1 MKLKFATILCAF
13 AAMFSMAS
21 CTEEILGVGELPP
34 LAGEVVL
41 TDVVDAGAVRL
52 SPNYVFTLE
61 LKSASGD
68 VFEAKFA
75 SASTALAAGK
85 YTEASSA
92 YAVAGN
98 FITGAGGT
106 KLTVGGETHLV
117 TAGTI
122 TVAEDAGSYS
132 LEAIVKLDNGANY
145 SLSWA
150 GAPVSWGEVLVATKL
165 NTVMHTQVNQNK
177 TITVKLAEAGVEFTA
192 GQWGPQVTGGKG
204 KYLSVDFFS
213 EDEYLAAGTYTPSV
227 DPTKPKK
234 GEYVI
239 GYDVPYD
246 YTQWGGDKGVNV
258 YGAAWH
264 TVDATATPVDA
275 LEKITTGNITV
286 AITDGVYTI
295 TVDNN
300 EIYAQYVGE
309 IPALL
314 APAVPA
320 DPWELTGDVVIIE
333 TEGVSMTMADD
344 TANNGTA
351 DSGALSGVT
360 LWFVE
365 LKNAAGDV
373 IAWFDLVT
381 KAGSQSLAGEYKVTS
396 YPDEVGEAGNGW
408 DYSMYDPSLIGGTIL
423 FDKANGKQYNMA
435 TDAANIKITEDRG
448 QTTIIVKGK
457 TDAGVKV
464 AAKYVFGEIK
474 EDEGGEGGEGA
485 CGCDCDGCKDCTGDG
500 EGGGEDAF
508 DGTLLTQFVSFTDYN
523 GNGTK
528 LVGIELASP
537 TLTVT
542 VEEMKWG
549 DYTWNQTVIK
559 GSGEHLKIEFYSE
572 DGKLAAGTYTASKE
586 NSPKAGEF
594 GIGYDYSETA
604 VYGSTWNVY
613 VDDKVASSQKITDGT
628 AIVEVSGDVYTI
640 TLNSSVANA
649 KFTGKLSK

>member
-1 MKLKFATILCAF
+1 
-13 AAMFSMAS
+13 MAS

-41 TDVVDAGAVRL
+41 TDVVETSAVRL

-61 LKSASGD
+61 LKSAAGD
-68 VFEAKFA
+68 VLEAKLA
-75 SASTALAAGK
+75 SSSTALAAGT
-85 YTEASSA
+85 YTEASPA

-98 FITGAGGT
+98 FITGAEGT

-122 TVAEDAGSYS
+122 TVAAEGGNYS
-132 LEAIVKLDNGANY
+132 LEAIVKLDNGSNY
-145 SLSWA
+145 SLTWA

-192 GQWGPQVTGGKG
+192 GQWGPQVTGGNG

-213 EDEYLAAGTYTPSV
+213 EDEYLAAGTYTPSA

-239 GYDVPYD
+239 GYEVPYD
-246 YTQWGGDKGVNV
+246 YTQWGGDKGINI

-264 TVDATATPVDA
+264 TVDATATPIDA
-275 LEKITTGNITV
+275 TEMITTGNITV
-286 AITDGVYTI
+286 AITDGIYTI

-320 DPWELTGDVVIIE
+320 DPWELTGDVVLIE

-344 TANNGTA
+344 TANNGTQGG
-351 DSGALSGVT
+351 DALSGVT

-381 KAGSQSLAGEYKVTS
+381 KAGSQSLAGEYKVVS
-396 YPDEVGEAGNGW
+396 YPDEVGEAGNGFNYPQW
-408 DYSMYDPSLIGGTIL
+408 GIAGGSILYDV
-423 FDKANGKQYNMA
+423 ANGNAYSLA
-435 TDAANIKITEDRG
+435 DGGANIKITEDRG

-457 TDAGVKV
+457 SDAGVKV
-464 AAKYVFGEIK
+464 AAKYVFGELK
-474 EDEGGEGGEGA
+474 EDEGGEGEGGA
-485 CGCDCDGCKDCTGDG
+485 CGCDCDGCKDCTG
-500 EGGGEDAF
+500 GGES
-508 DGTLLTQFVSFTDYN
+508 TPSVQYTP
-523 GNGTK
+523 
-528 LVGIELASP
+528 LASFIHLQP
-537 TLTVT
+537 GTGIVT
-542 VEEMKWG
+542 VYLGESGMKYENNG
-549 DYTWNQTVIK
+549 VTGT
-559 GSGEHLKIEFYSE
+559 SGQSYFKFDVYSA
-572 DGKLAAGTYTASKE
+572 DGKTLAPGVYTPNAKPGE
-586 NSPKAGEF
+586 NPTEGQFAQGWDPGDIYNIGWAFENWGSCYMTKTDAGET
-594 GIGYDYSETA
+594 G
-604 VYGSTWNVY
+604 V
-613 VDDKVASSQKITDGT
+613 KITDGT
-628 AIVEVSGDVYTI
+628 ITVEENGGNYVIKVE
-640 TLNSSVANA
+640 SSAMNL
-649 KFTGKLSK
+649 KYEGPLK

>member
-1 MKLKFATILCAF
+1 
-13 AAMFSMAS
+13 MAS

-41 TDVVDAGAVRL
+41 TDVVETSAVRL

-61 LKSASGD
+61 LKSAAGD
-68 VFEAKFA
+68 VLEAKLA
-75 SASTALAAGK
+75 SSSTALAAGT
-85 YTEASSA
+85 YTEASPA
-92 YAVAGN
+92 YAVAGK
-98 FITGAGGT
+98 FITGAEGT

-122 TVAEDAGSYS
+122 TVAAEGGNYS
-132 LEAIVKLDNGANY
+132 LEAIVKLDNGSNY
-145 SLSWA
+145 SLTWA

-165 NTVMHTQVNQNK
+165 NTVMHTQVNKNK

-192 GQWGPQVTGGKG
+192 GQWGPQVTGGNG

-213 EDEYLAAGTYTPSV
+213 EDEYLAAGTYTPSA

-239 GYDVPYD
+239 GYEVPYD
-246 YTQWGGDKGVNV
+246 YTQWGGDKGVNI

-264 TVDATATPVDA
+264 TVDATATPIDA
-275 LEKITTGNITV
+275 TEMITTGNITV
-286 AITDGVYTI
+286 AITDGIYTI

-320 DPWELTGDVVIIE
+320 DPWELTGDVVLIE
-333 TEGVSMTMADD
+333 TEGVSMAMTDD
-344 TANNGTA
+344 TANNTSKDGA
-351 DSGALSGVT
+351 ALSGVT

-381 KAGSQSLAGEYKVTS
+381 KAGSQSLAGEYKVVS
-396 YPDEVGEAGNGW
+396 YPDEVGEAGNGFNYPQW
-408 DYSMYDPSLIGGTIL
+408 GIAGGSILYDV
-423 FDKANGKQYNMA
+423 ANGNAYSLA
-435 TDAANIKITEDRG
+435 DGGANIKITEDRG

-457 TDAGVKV
+457 SDAGVKV

-474 EDEGGEGGEGA
+474 EDEGGEGEGGA
-485 CGCDCDGCKDCTGDG
+485 CGCDCDGCKDCTGGG
-500 EGGGEDAF
+500 EGSGEDAF

-528 LVGIELASP
+528 LVGVELASP

-549 DYTWNQTVIK
+549 DFTWNQTVIK

-613 VDDKVASSQKITDGT
+613 ADDKVASSQKITDGT

-640 TLNSSVANA
+640 TLKSSVANA
-649 KFTGKLSK
+649 QFVGKLSK

>member
-1 MKLKFATILCAF
+1 MKLRFATILCAF
-13 AAMFSMAS
+13 AAIFSMAS

-41 TDVVDAGAVRL
+41 TDVVETSAIRL
-52 SPNYVFTLE
+52 SPNYIFTLE
-61 LKSASGD
+61 LKNASG
-68 VFEAKFA
+68 VVLEAKLA
-75 SASTALAAGK
+75 SASTALDAGT

-98 FITGAGGT
+98 FITGAEGT
-106 KLTVGGETHLV
+106 KLTVDGEVHLV

-122 TVAEDAGSYS
+122 KIGNEGGSYS
-132 LEAIVKLDNGANY
+132 LEGIVKLDNGANY

-150 GAPVSWGEVLVATKL
+150 GAPLTWGDVLVATKL

-213 EDEYLAAGTYTPSV
+213 EDEYLAAGTYTPSI
-227 DPTKPKK
+227 DPTKPQK

-239 GYDVPYD
+239 GYEVPYD
-246 YTQWGGDKGVNV
+246 YTQWGGDKGVNI

-264 TVDATATPVDA
+264 TVDAAATPIDA
-275 LEKITTGNITV
+275 TEMITTGNINV
-286 AITDGVYTI
+286 SITDGVYTI

-320 DPWELTGDVVIIE
+320 DPWELTGDVVLIE
-333 TEGVSMTMADD
+333 TEGISMSMTDD
-344 TANNGTA
+344 TANNGTQA
-351 DSGALSGVT
+351 GDALSGVT

-381 KAGSQSLAGEYKVTS
+381 KAGSQSLAGEYKVVS

-408 DYSMYDPSLIGGTIL
+408 DFSQWGPDLIGGTIL
-423 FDKANGKQYNMA
+423 FDKANGKSYNMA
-435 TDAANIKITEDRG
+435 DGGANIKITEDRG

-457 TDAGVKV
+457 SDAGVKV

-474 EDEGGEGGEGA
+474 EDEGGEGGEGG
-485 CGCDCDGCKDCTGDG
+485 CNCDCEGCQDCTGDG
-500 EGGGEDAF
+500 GSDGESGF
-508 DGTLLTQFVSFTDYN
+508 DGVQLTQFVSFTDYN

-528 LVGIELASP
+528 LVGVELASS

-542 VEEMKWG
+542 EEEMKWG
-549 DYTWNQTVIK
+549 DWTWMQTVIK

-572 DGKLAAGTYTASKE
+572 DGKLAPGTYTASKE

-604 VYGSTWNVY
+604 VYGSTWNLY
-613 VDDKVASSQKITDGT
+613 ENDQVASSQKITDGT
-628 AIVEVSGDVYTI
+628 ATVEVSGDVYTI
-640 TLNSSVANA
+640 TLKSSVANA
-649 KFTGKLSK
+649 QFVGKLSK

>member
-1 MKLKFATILCAF
+1 MKLRFATILCAF
-13 AAMFSMAS
+13 AAIFSMAS

-61 LKSASGD
+61 LKSAAGD
-68 VFEAKFA
+68 VLEAKLA
-75 SASTALAAGK
+75 SSSTALAAGT
-85 YTEASSA
+85 YTEASPA

-98 FITGAGGT
+98 FITGAEGT

-122 TVAEDAGSYS
+122 TVAAEGGNYS
-132 LEAIVKLDNGANY
+132 LEAIVKLDNGSNY
-145 SLSWA
+145 SLTWA

-192 GQWGPQVTGGKG
+192 GQWGPQVTGGNG
-204 KYLSVDFFS
+204 KYLSVDFYS
-213 EDEYLAAGTYTPSV
+213 EDEYLAPGTYTPSV
-227 DPTKPKK
+227 DPTQPKK

-239 GYDVPYD
+239 GYEVPYD
-246 YTQWGGDKGVNV
+246 YTQWGGDKGVNI

-264 TVDATATPVDA
+264 TVDATATPIDA
-275 LEKITTGNITV
+275 TEMITTGNITV
-286 AITDGVYTI
+286 AVEGETFTI

-320 DPWELTGDVVIIE
+320 DPWELTGDVVLIE
-333 TEGVSMTMADD
+333 TEGISMSMTDD
-344 TANNGTA
+344 TANNGTQGG
-351 DSGALSGVT
+351 DALSGVT

-381 KAGSQSLAGEYKVTS
+381 KAGSTSLAGEYKVVS

-408 DYSMYDPSLIGGTIL
+408 DYSQWGPDLIGGTIL
-423 FDKANGKQYNMA
+423 FDKANGKSYNMA
-435 TDAANIKITEDRG
+435 DGGANIKITEDRG

-457 TDAGVKV
+457 SDAGVKV
-464 AAKYVFGEIK
+464 AAKYVFGELK
-474 EDEGGEGGEGA
+474 EDEGGEGEGGA
-485 CGCDCDGCKDCTGDG
+485 CGCDCDGCKDCTGGSGDSEADTFKG
-500 EGGGEDAF
+500 EM
-508 DGTLLTQFVSFTDYN
+508 LTQLLASQQQYEQYKQMVLQFATEGVTAGQNNSYT
-523 GNGTK
+523 GNGKVLMLTIHAEK
-528 LVGIELASP
+528 GDAGVYIPEGIYNASDSTMEPNCWQITGGMPEYNFYWGTYLLEIADGKSTMVELKEG
-537 TLTVT
+537 TVT
-542 VEEMKWG
+542 VE
-549 DYTWNQTVIK
+549 N
-559 GSGEHLKIEFYSE
+559 GS
-572 DGKLAAGTYTASKE
+572 
-586 NSPKAGEF
+586 
-594 GIGYDYSETA
+594 
-604 VYGSTWNVY
+604 
-613 VDDKVASSQKITDGT
+613 
-628 AIVEVSGDVYTI
+628 I
-640 TLNSSVANA
+640 TLESGAYRLRY
-649 KFTGKLSK
+649 TGEIPVIAL

>member
-1 MKLKFATILCAF
+1 
-13 AAMFSMAS
+13 MAS

-41 TDVVDAGAVRL
+41 TDVVETSAVRL

-61 LKSASGD
+61 LKSAAGD
-68 VFEAKFA
+68 VLEAKLA
-75 SASTALAAGK
+75 SSSTALAAGT
-85 YTEASSA
+85 YTEASPA

-98 FITGAGGT
+98 FITGAEGT
-106 KLTVGGETHLV
+106 KLTIGGETHLV

-122 TVAEDAGSYS
+122 TVAAEGGSYS
-132 LEAIVKLDNGANY
+132 LEAIVKLDNGSNY
-145 SLSWA
+145 SLTWA

-165 NTVMHTQVNQNK
+165 NTVMHTQVNQNN

-192 GQWGPQVTGGKG
+192 GQWGPQVTGGNG

-213 EDEYLAAGTYTPSV
+213 EDEYLAAGTYTPSA

-239 GYDVPYD
+239 GYEVPYD
-246 YTQWGGDKGVNV
+246 YTQWGGDKGINI

-264 TVDATATPVDA
+264 TVDATATPIDA
-275 LEKITTGNITV
+275 TEMITTGNITV
-286 AITDGVYTI
+286 AITDGIYTI

-320 DPWELTGDVVIIE
+320 DPWELTGDVVLIE
-333 TEGVSMTMADD
+333 TEGISMSMTDD
-344 TANNGTA
+344 TANNTSKDGA
-351 DSGALSGVT
+351 ALSGVT
-360 LWFVE
+360 LWYVE

-373 IAWFDLVT
+373 IAWLDLVT
-381 KAGSQSLAGEYKVTS
+381 KAGSQSLAGEYKVVS
-396 YPDEVGEAGNGW
+396 YPDEVGEAGNGFNYPQW
-408 DYSMYDPSLIGGTIL
+408 GIASGSIL
-423 FDKANGKQYNMA
+423 CDVANGNAYSLA
-435 TDAANIKITEDRG
+435 DGGANIKITEDRG
-448 QTTIIVKGK
+448 QTTIIVMGK
-457 TDAGVKV
+457 SDAGVKV
-464 AAKYVFGEIK
+464 AAKYVFGELK
-474 EDEGGEGGEGA
+474 EDEGGEGEGGA
-485 CGCDCDGCKDCTGDG
+485 CGCDCDGCKDCTGGG
-500 EGGGEDAF
+500 EGSGEDAF

-537 TLTVT
+537 TLNVT
-542 VEEMKWG
+542 VEEMKYGEW
-549 DYTWNQTVIK
+549 TWMQTVIK

-572 DGKLAAGTYTASKE
+572 DGKLAPGTYTASKE

-613 VDDKVASSQKITDGT
+613 ADDKVASSQKITDGT

>member
-1 MKLKFATILCAF
+1 
-13 AAMFSMAS
+13 MAS

-41 TDVVDAGAVRL
+41 TDVVETSAVRL

-61 LKSASGD
+61 LKSAAGD
-68 VFEAKFA
+68 VLEAKLA
-75 SASTALAAGK
+75 SASTALAAGT
-85 YTEASSA
+85 YTEASPA

-98 FITGAGGT
+98 FITGAEGT

-122 TVAEDAGSYS
+122 TVAAEGGSYS
-132 LEAIVKLDNGANY
+132 LEAIVKLDNGSNY
-145 SLSWA
+145 SLTWA

-165 NTVMHTQVNQNK
+165 NTVMHTQVNQNN

-192 GQWGPQVTGGKG
+192 GQWGPQVTGGNG

-213 EDEYLAAGTYTPSV
+213 EDEYLAAGTYTPSA

-239 GYDVPYD
+239 GYEVPYD
-246 YTQWGGDKGVNV
+246 YTQWGGDKGINI

-264 TVDATATPVDA
+264 TVDATATPIDA
-275 LEKITTGNITV
+275 TEMITTGNITV
-286 AITDGVYTI
+286 AITDGIYTI

-320 DPWELTGDVVIIE
+320 DPWELTGDVVLIE
-333 TEGVSMTMADD
+333 TEGISMSMTDD
-344 TANNGTA
+344 TANNGTQGG
-351 DSGALSGVT
+351 DALSGVT

-381 KAGSQSLAGEYKVTS
+381 KAGSTSLAGEYKVVS

-408 DYSMYDPSLIGGTIL
+408 DYSQWGPDLIGGTIL
-423 FDKANGKQYNMA
+423 FDKANGKSYNMA
-435 TDAANIKITEDRG
+435 DGGANIKITEDRG

-457 TDAGVKV
+457 SDAGVKV
-464 AAKYVFGEIK
+464 AAKYVFGELK
-474 EDEGGEGGEGA
+474 EDEGGEGEGGA
-485 CGCDCDGCKDCTGDG
+485 CGCDCDGCKDCTGGG
-500 EGGGEDAF
+500 EGSGEDAF

-537 TLTVT
+537 TLNVT
-542 VEEMKWG
+542 VEEMKYGEW
-549 DYTWNQTVIK
+549 TWMQTVIK

-572 DGKLAAGTYTASKE
+572 DGKLAPGTYTASKE

-613 VDDKVASSQKITDGT
+613 ADDKVASSQKITDGT

>member
-13 AAMFSMAS
+13 AAMFTLAS

-41 TDVVDAGAVRL
+41 TDVVDAGAVRI

-68 VFEAKFA
+68 VFEAKLA

-92 YAVAGN
+92 YAAAGN
-98 FITGAGGT
+98 FITGAEGT

-150 GAPVSWGEVLVATKL
+150 GGPISWGEVLVATKL

-320 DPWELTGDVVIIE
+320 DPWELTGDAVIIE
-333 TEGVSMTMADD
+333 TEGISMSMTDD
-344 TANNGTA
+344 TANNGTQA
-351 DSGALSGVT
+351 GGALEGVT

-408 DYSMYDPSLIGGTIL
+408 DFSQYGPTLIGGTIL

-474 EDEGGEGGEGA
+474 EDEGGEGEGGA

-613 VDDKVASSQKITDGT
+613 ADDKVASSQKITDGT
-628 AIVEVSGDVYTI
+628 AIVEVSGDVYTL

>member
-52 SPNYVFTLE
+52 SPNYVFSLE

-68 VFEAKFA
+68 VFEAKLA

-92 YAVAGN
+92 YATAGN
-98 FITGAGGT
+98 FITGAEGT

-122 TVAEDAGSYS
+122 TVAEESGSYS
-132 LEAIVKLDNGANY
+132 LEAIVKLDNGSNY
-145 SLSWA
+145 SLTWA
-150 GAPVSWGEVLVATKL
+150 GGPVSWGEVLVATKL

-204 KYLSVDFFS
+204 KYLSVDFYS

-320 DPWELTGDVVIIE
+320 DPWELTGDAVIIE
-333 TEGVSMTMADD
+333 TEGVTMTMTDD
-344 TANNGTA
+344 TANNGTQA
-351 DSGALSGVT
+351 GGALEGVT

-408 DYSMYDPSLIGGTIL
+408 DFSQYGPTLIGGTIL
-423 FDKANGKQYNMA
+423 YDKANGKQYNMA

-474 EDEGGEGGEGA
+474 EDEGGEGGA
-485 CGCDCDGCKDCTGDG
+485 CGCDCDGCKDCDGSGAAGEEDTFKGDM
-500 EGGGEDAF
+500 
-508 DGTLLTQFVSFTDYN
+508 LTQ
-523 GNGTK
+523 
-528 LVGIELASP
+528 LLASQQQYEQYKQMVLQFATEGVTVGQNNSYSGTGKILMLTIHAEKGDAGVYIP
-537 TLTVT
+537 TGVYNASDSTMEANCWQVTGGMPEYNFYWGTYLLDVVDGKATMVELKEGTVT
-542 VEEMKWG
+542 VEE
-549 DYTWNQTVIK
+549 
-559 GSGEHLKIEFYSE
+559 GS
-572 DGKLAAGTYTASKE
+572 
-586 NSPKAGEF
+586 
-594 GIGYDYSETA
+594 
-604 VYGSTWNVY
+604 
-613 VDDKVASSQKITDGT
+613 
-628 AIVEVSGDVYTI
+628 I
-640 TLNSSVANA
+640 TLQSGAYNLRY
-649 KFTGKLSK
+649 TGEIPVIAL

>member
-1 MKLKFATILCAF
+1 
-13 AAMFSMAS
+13 MAS

-61 LKSASGD
+61 LKSAAGD
-68 VFEAKFA
+68 VLEAKLA
-75 SASTALAAGK
+75 SSSTALAAGT
-85 YTEASSA
+85 YTEASPA

-98 FITGAGGT
+98 FITGAEGT

-122 TVAEDAGSYS
+122 TVAAEGGNYS
-132 LEAIVKLDNGANY
+132 LEAIVKLDNGSNY
-145 SLSWA
+145 SLTWA
-150 GAPVSWGEVLVATKL
+150 GGPVSWGEVLVATKL

-192 GQWGPQVTGGKG
+192 GQWGPQVTGGNG

-213 EDEYLAAGTYTPSV
+213 EDEYLAAGTYTPSA

-239 GYDVPYD
+239 GYEVPYD
-246 YTQWGGDKGVNV
+246 YTQWGGDKGVNI

-264 TVDATATPVDA
+264 TVDATATPIDA
-275 LEKITTGNITV
+275 TEMITTGNITV
-286 AITDGVYTI
+286 AVEGETFTI

-320 DPWELTGDVVIIE
+320 DPWELTGDVVLIE
-333 TEGVSMTMADD
+333 TEGISMSMTDD
-344 TANNGTA
+344 TANNGTQGG
-351 DSGALSGVT
+351 DALSGVT

-381 KAGSQSLAGEYKVTS
+381 KAGSTSLAGEYKVVS

-408 DYSMYDPSLIGGTIL
+408 DYSQWGPDLIGGTIL
-423 FDKANGKQYNMA
+423 FDKANGKSYNMA
-435 TDAANIKITEDRG
+435 DGGANIKITEDRG

-457 TDAGVKV
+457 SDAGVKV
-464 AAKYVFGEIK
+464 AATYVFGELK
-474 EDEGGEGGEGA
+474 EDEGGEG
-485 CGCDCDGCKDCTGDG
+485 
-500 EGGGEDAF
+500 EGGA
-508 DGTLLTQFVSFTDYN
+508 
-523 GNGTK
+523 
-528 LVGIELASP
+528 
-537 TLTVT
+537 
-542 VEEMKWG
+542 
-549 DYTWNQTVIK
+549 
-559 GSGEHLKIEFYSE
+559 
-572 DGKLAAGTYTASKE
+572 
-586 NSPKAGEF
+586 
-594 GIGYDYSETA
+594 
-604 VYGSTWNVY
+604 
-613 VDDKVASSQKITDGT
+613 
-628 AIVEVSGDVYTI
+628 
-640 TLNSSVANA
+640 
-649 KFTGKLSK
+649 

>member
-1 MKLKFATILCAF
+1 
-13 AAMFSMAS
+13 MAS

-41 TDVVDAGAVRL
+41 TDVVDAGAVRI

-68 VFEAKFA
+68 VFEAKLA
-75 SASTALAAGK
+75 SASTALTAGT
-85 YTEASSA
+85 YTEASPA
-92 YAVAGN
+92 YAAAGN
-98 FITGAGGT
+98 FITGADGT

-122 TVAEDAGSYS
+122 TVAEEGGSYS

-165 NTVMHTQVNQNK
+165 TQVMHTQVNQNK
-177 TITVKLAEAGVEFTA
+177 TITVKLADAGVEFTA
-192 GQWGPQVTGGKG
+192 SQYGPQVTGGKG

-227 DPTKPKK
+227 DPNNPKK
-234 GEYVI
+234 GEYVV
-239 GYDVPYD
+239 GYDVEYD
-246 YTQWGGDKGVNV
+246 YTQWGGDKGVAV

-264 TVDATATPVDA
+264 TVDATATPMDA
-275 LEKITTGNITV
+275 TEKITKGNITV

-320 DPWELTGDVVIIE
+320 DPWELTGDVVLIE
-333 TEGVSMTMADD
+333 TEGISMTMTDD
-344 TANNGTA
+344 TANNGTQA
-351 DSGALSGVT
+351 GGALEGVT

-396 YPDEVGEAGNGW
+396 YPDAVGEAGNGW
-408 DYSMYDPSLIGGTIL
+408 DFSMYGPDLIGGTIL
-423 FDKANGKQYNMA
+423 WDKANGKQYNMA

-464 AAKYVFGEIK
+464 AAKYVYGEIK
-474 EDEGGEGGEGA
+474 EDEGGDGEGGA
-485 CGCDCDGCKDCTGDG
+485 CGCDCDACKDCTGGDSGDAGDTFKG
-500 EGGGEDAF
+500 EM
-508 DGTLLTQFVSFTDYN
+508 LTQLLNAQQQYEQYKQMVLQFATEGVTAGQNNSYS
-523 GNGTK
+523 GNGKVLMLTIHAEK
-528 LVGIELASP
+528 GDAGVYIPEGIYNASDSTMEPNCWQITGGMPEYNFYWGTYLLEIADGKSTMVELKEG
-537 TLTVT
+537 TVT
-542 VEEMKWG
+542 VE
-549 DYTWNQTVIK
+549 N
-559 GSGEHLKIEFYSE
+559 GS
-572 DGKLAAGTYTASKE
+572 
-586 NSPKAGEF
+586 
-594 GIGYDYSETA
+594 
-604 VYGSTWNVY
+604 
-613 VDDKVASSQKITDGT
+613 
-628 AIVEVSGDVYTI
+628 I
-640 TLNSSVANA
+640 TLESGAYRLRY
-649 KFTGKLSK
+649 TGEIPVIAL

>member
-1 MKLKFATILCAF
+1 
-13 AAMFSMAS
+13 MAS

-41 TDVVDAGAVRL
+41 TDVVETSAVRL

-61 LKSASGD
+61 LKSAAGD
-68 VFEAKFA
+68 VLEAKLA
-75 SASTALAAGK
+75 SSSTALAAGT
-85 YTEASSA
+85 YTEASPA

-98 FITGAGGT
+98 FITGAEGT

-122 TVAEDAGSYS
+122 TVAAEGGNYS
-132 LEAIVKLDNGANY
+132 LEAIVKLDNGSNY
-145 SLSWA
+145 SLTWA

-192 GQWGPQVTGGKG
+192 GQWGPQVTGGNG

-213 EDEYLAAGTYTPSV
+213 EDEYLAAGTYTPSA

-239 GYDVPYD
+239 GYEVPYD
-246 YTQWGGDKGVNV
+246 YTQWGGDKGINI

-264 TVDATATPVDA
+264 TVDATATPIDA
-275 LEKITTGNITV
+275 TEMITTGNITV
-286 AITDGVYTI
+286 AITDGIYTI

-320 DPWELTGDVVIIE
+320 DPWELTGDVVLIE

-344 TANNGTA
+344 TANNGTQGG
-351 DSGALSGVT
+351 DALSGVT

-381 KAGSQSLAGEYKVTS
+381 KAGSQSLAGEYKVVS

-408 DYSMYDPSLIGGTIL
+408 DYSQWGPDLIGGTIL
-423 FDKANGKQYNMA
+423 FDKANGKSYNMA
-435 TDAANIKITEDRG
+435 DGGANIKITEDRG

-457 TDAGVKV
+457 SDAGVKV

-474 EDEGGEGGEGA
+474 EDEGGEGEGGA
-485 CGCDCDGCKDCTGDG
+485 CGCDCDGCKDCTGGG
-500 EGGGEDAF
+500 EGSGEDAF

-528 LVGIELASP
+528 LVGVELASP

-549 DYTWNQTVIK
+549 DFTWNQTVIK

-613 VDDKVASSQKITDGT
+613 ADDKVASSQKITDGT

>member
-98 FITGAGGT
+98 FITGAEGT

-227 DPTKPKK
+227 DPTNPKK

-320 DPWELTGDVVIIE
+320 DPWELTGDAVIIE
-333 TEGVSMTMADD
+333 TEGISMSMTDD
-344 TANNGTA
+344 TANNGTQA
-351 DSGALSGVT
+351 GGALEGVT

-381 KAGSQSLAGEYKVTS
+381 KAGSQSLAGEYKVVS

-408 DYSMYDPSLIGGTIL
+408 DYSQYGPTLIGGTIL
-423 FDKANGKQYNMA
+423 YDKANGKQYNMA
-435 TDAANIKITEDRG
+435 DGGANIKITEDRG

-457 TDAGVKV
+457 SDAGVKV
-464 AAKYVFGEIK
+464 AAKYVFGELK
-474 EDEGGEGGEGA
+474 EDEGGEGEGGA

-613 VDDKVASSQKITDGT
+613 ADDKVASSQKITDGT